1 MLYLQKNKVMKIVHV
16 AAECYPVVKT
26 GGLGDVLGALPKY
39 LNSIKG
45 VEAVVVLPFVE
56 NDYVRNSTF
65 EVDYRFVMPHGI
77 NQLQVEVL
85 RNNSLAF
92 SLYMV
97 KIEGFTHRTKVYGYD
112 DDDYFFTAF
121 QIATLNWLH
130 QWEEQPDVVHCHDY
144 HTGFIPFLMSHAHQY
159 PKFRDIPS
167 IFTIHNAEHQGVMS
181 WRVVDT
187 FPWFDTWQLN
197 LLEWNDKLNAM
208 ASAIKCAWR
217 VTTVSSQYMQEL
229 IDAETA
235 LAPLF
240 QAETSKCMGILNGID
255 NKEWNPEDDKFLEH
269 HYNVKTVA
277 NGKEKNKKAFCK
289 QFGFDETLP
298 LVVFIGRFAAQ
309 KGVDVLAD
317 AIWRSINQSE
327 QKISFFIM
335 GSGDAELSR
344 GLEEMNAATNHQFNC
359 YVGYNEELARQV
371 YAAADFLVMPSRFEP
386 CGLNQFYALRY
397 GTVPIVR
404 TVGGLLN
411 SIIDIND
418 KNGNG
423 IRFIQINSNDLLHS
437 FWRAEELYHHK
448 EQFKALREFIMCQ
461 DFSWEKAAQDYLQ
474 LYKTIML

>member
-1 MLYLQKNKVMKIVHV
+1 MKIVHV

-39 LNSIKG
+39 LNNIKG
-45 VEAVVVLPFVE
+45 VEAFVVLPYVDNE
-56 NDYVRNSTF
+56 YVRNCSF
-65 EVDYRFVMPHGI
+65 ELDFQFVMPHGT

-85 RNNSLAF
+85 QHKELEF
-92 SLYMV
+92 PLYMI
-97 KIEGFTHRTKVYGYD
+97 KIEGFSYRTEVYGYN

-121 QIATLNWLH
+121 QVAALNWIH

-167 IFTIHNAEHQGVMS
+167 IFTIHNAEHQGMMS
-181 WRVVDT
+181 WRIVDT

-197 LLEWNDKLNAM
+197 LLEWNDTLNAM

-217 VTTVSSQYMQEL
+217 VTTVSPQYMQEL
-229 IDAETA
+229 INAETG

-240 QAETSKCMGILNGID
+240 QAEASKCLGILNGID
-255 NKEWNPEDDKFLEH
+255 NKEWNPQNDNFLEY
-269 HYNVKTVA
+269 HYNKKTA
-277 NGKEKNKKAFCK
+277 AEGKEKNKTTFCK
-289 QFGFDETLP
+289 EFGFDEQLP
-298 LVVFIGRFAAQ
+298 LIVFIGRFARQ

-317 AIWRSINQSE
+317 AVWRSINKSKQRVN
-327 QKISFFIM
+327 FFIM
-335 GSGDAELSR
+335 GSGDAELSK
-344 GLEEMNAATNHQFNC
+344 GLEELNAATDNRFNC
-359 YVGYNEELARQV
+359 YIGYSEELARRV

-404 TVGGLLN
+404 TVGGLLD
-411 SIIDIND
+411 SITDIND
-418 KNGNG
+418 ENGNG
-423 IRFIQINSNDLLHS
+423 IRFIQMSADDLLHS

-448 EQFKALREFIMCQ
+448 ERFKELQEFIMQQ
-461 DFSWEKAAQDYLQ
+461 DFSWEKSAKDYVK
-474 LYKTIML
+474 LYKTVTL